1 MAYLLR
7 FFKKGEERCFQRY
20 ENCHVIPAVG
30 SYVYVV
36 DVKFRV
42 LDVSISY
49 GECDDTL
56 VMVDVTIEEVEEEYD
71 D

>member
-1 MAYLLR
+1 MACLLR

-20 ENCHVIPAVG
+20 ENCNVIPAVD

-49 GECDDTL
+49 GECDDTK

-71 D
+71 Y

>member
-1 MAYLLR
+1 MTYLLR

-20 ENCHVIPAVG
+20 ENCNVIPAVD

-36 DVKFRV
+36 DVKFHV

-49 GECDDTL
+49 GDRDD
-56 VMVDVTIEEVEEEYD
+56 VQIMVDVTIEEVEEEYD